1 MDITTSKKNIKELQ
15 TPGFCKKK
23 FWNKISPHIAV
34 RRWDTITRTRH
45 FVQGKRGY
53 LSTSRL
59 RPISGTHTRK
69 YKNIKV
75 KRKWKGG
82 HNIKK
87 KKKHDKRLYF
97 TIPTTTLSS
106 GVIISSSFYCYFGCP
121 GERRP
126 QRPVKE
132 FLPPFPRTVRV
143 RCLPLSIW
151 YSTFIKNMTPKKSAG
166 KEQFLFFLN
175 RKKII

>member
-1 MDITTSKKNIKELQ
+1 
-15 TPGFCKKK
+15 
-23 FWNKISPHIAV
+23 V

-53 LSTSRL
+53 LSLYLSSRL

-69 YKNIKV
+69 YKNIKI

-121 GERRP
+121 GERDP
-126 QRPVKE
+126 NVLSKSSSPHFHVLSVYVV
-132 FLPPFPRTVRV
+132 FLSPFDIPRLLR
-143 RCLPLSIW
+143 IW
-151 YSTFIKNMTPKKSAG
+151 HPRNQQERNNSSSSWTEKK
-166 KEQFLFFLN
+166 
-175 RKKII
+175 

>member
-97 TIPTTTLSS
+97 TIPALLSRPALLFLLLFIVISAVQERETPTSCQRVPPPISTYCPCTLSS
-106 GVIISSSFYCYFGCP
+106 SLHLIFHVY
-121 GERRP
+121 
-126 QRPVKE
+126 
-132 FLPPFPRTVRV
+132 
-143 RCLPLSIW
+143 
-151 YSTFIKNMTPKKSAG
+151 
-166 KEQFLFFLN
+166 
-175 RKKII
+175 